1 MGYCSWNEDVIT
13 DSRIAGRPRMEIAAQ
28 AVRHLTEDVVTLNL
42 FHGTTPTV
50 VGPRLTNVG
59 PGGERAEQTWNA
71 TIYDLT

>member
-1 MGYCSWNEDVIT
+1 
-13 DSRIAGRPRMEIAAQ
+13 MEIAAQ